1 MRAVA
6 YALEI
11 IPKTLITNCGADVVR
26 LITDLRSKHA
36 NEDGLYYGIDGIK
49 GKIVDMRDINVWEPL
64 SVKEQV
70 IKSAIEASCML
81 LRIDDVVSG
90 IKK

>member
-11 IPKTLITNCGADVVR
+11 IPRTLIANCGADVVR

-36 NEDGLYYGIDGIK
+36 NKDGLYWGIDGIN
-49 GKIVDMRDINVWEPL
+49 GKIADMRETNIWEPL
-64 SVKEQV
+64 SVK
-70 IKSAIEASCML
+70 L
-81 LRIDDVVSG
+81 
-90 IKK
+90 

>member
-11 IPKTLITNCGADVVR
+11 IPRTLITNCGGDVVR

-36 NEDGLYYGIDGIK
+36 NKDGLYYGIDGIK
-49 GKIVDMRDINVWEPL
+49 GIH
-64 SVKEQV
+64 
-70 IKSAIEASCML
+70 
-81 LRIDDVVSG
+81 
-90 IKK
+90 

>member
-11 IPKTLITNCGADVVR
+11 IPRTLITNCGADVVR
-26 LITDLRSKHA
+26 SITDLRSKHA

-49 GKIVDMRDINVWEPL
+49 GIHLN
-64 SVKEQV
+64 S
-70 IKSAIEASCML
+70 
-81 LRIDDVVSG
+81 SG
-90 IKK
+90 RQDSGYERY